1 MRPCVLVCVWDR
13 VYSGRTTFTPPP
25 RSITML
31 PSVPLL
37 LHTHMHTG
45 PNARLGCVC
54 EFYSCPTLKERM
66 PAATA
71 KVQRETAATVQTHT
85 HTHTTPRSRQHTLQ
99 EKRGWIMDAHAV
111 TLWICKFV
119 GVWRAAKCVCV
130 CASVCVLM
138 LCVGCSYASVSH
150 LTSLDIS
157 FHMRGNRQIRFQSI
171 TNRAGLPHNHTQ

>member
-54 EFYSCPTLKERM
+54 VSFIRVLPLKSACQQQQPRF
-66 PAATA
+66 
-71 KVQRETAATVQTHT
+71 KGKRWQLFRHT
-85 HTHTTPRSRQHTLQ
+85 HTPHLARGNTHSKKKGDELWTHTLSLC
-99 EKRGWIMDAHAV
+99 EFAN
-111 TLWICKFV
+111 LWVFDELQN
-119 GVWRAAKCVCV
+119 VCV

>member
-1 MRPCVLVCVWDR
+1 
-13 VYSGRTTFTPPP
+13 
-25 RSITML
+25 ML

-54 EFYSCPTLKERM
+54 VSFIRVLPLKSACQQQQPRF
-66 PAATA
+66 
-71 KVQRETAATVQTHT
+71 KGKRWQLFRHT
-85 HTHTTPRSRQHTLQ
+85 HTPHHTSLEATHTPRKKGMNYGRTRCHSVNLQ
-99 EKRGWIMDAHAV
+99 
-111 TLWICKFV
+111 ICGCLTSCKM
-119 GVWRAAKCVCV
+119 CVCV